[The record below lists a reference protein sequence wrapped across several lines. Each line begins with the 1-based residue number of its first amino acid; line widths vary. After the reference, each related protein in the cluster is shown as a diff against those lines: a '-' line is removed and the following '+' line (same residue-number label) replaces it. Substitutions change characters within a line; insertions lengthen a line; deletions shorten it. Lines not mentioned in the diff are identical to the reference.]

1 MNTDPTRRAFI
12 RLTGLGLTGIIPGC
26 ATNQPTQGAD
36 YKIHIIG
43 DLVPVKFCKAAN
55 AASAS
60 GLITPLGGSIE
71 RYLAKSGGQSVTV
84 VFVGNFTTSKQL
96 RNHSL
101 PTYDPIQQRTGVL
114 QTIITYSVAKPGNY
128 SVKTHQTLNG
138 VPCQTSGFFSGL
150 AAPFFMFDN
159 AYGLGLPIRFESSAH
174 GCMIN
179 DSTGVGSPEISFSS
193 SVGPEVLKLRPA
205 GSKHIVALGRSVNV
219 WNWKLSTRNT
229 NRGDQ
234 PVRKFYDTTLSTE
247 IPGQLESYSYR
258 YEVGGDLIESSTGQ
272 LVSIR

>member
-1 MNTDPTRRAFI
+1 MNTDPSRREF
-12 RLTGLGLTGIIPGC
+12 LTLASLGLAGVIPGC
-26 ATNQPTQGAD
+26 TTNQSAQAVSD

-55 AASAS
+55 EASAS

-71 RYLAKSGGQSVTV
+71 RFLAKSGGKSVTV
-84 VFVGNFTTSKQL
+84 VFVGNFVTSKQL
-96 RNHSL
+96 HNHSL
-101 PTYDPIQQRTGVL
+101 PTYDPSQQRSGVL
-114 QTIITYSVAKPGNY
+114 QTTITYTAAKAGNF
-128 SVKTHQTLNG
+128 SVKAHQTLNG

-150 AAPFFMFDN
+150 AAPFFMFDD
-159 AYGLGLPIRFESSAH
+159 AYGVPIRFESPAH

-179 DSTGVGSPEISFSS
+179 NSTGVGSPEISFSS
-193 SVGPEVLKLRPA
+193 TVGPEVLKLRPA
-205 GSKHIVALGRSVNV
+205 GSKHVVALGRSVNV

-229 NRGDQ
+229 NRSDQ
-234 PVRKFYDTTLSTE
+234 PVRQFYDTMLSTE

-272 LVSIR
+272 LASIR